1 MSNHKVSEPIRILH
15 VLTAMNLAGTE
26 TLLMNL
32 YRNMDRDKIQFDFAV
47 TATKKCA
54 YDDEITSL
62 GGRIIHY
69 PLYRG
74 MNHKTYVKW
83 WNEFFQQHKEYH
95 IVHGHIGST
104 AAIYLSVAKKYGC
117 FTIAHSHSTYG
128 AIDIHQILYRMY
140 SYPTRYIAE
149 FFMGCS
155 KDALVSRYGHS
166 VLNGANHFI
175 LNNGIDAKKYIYS
188 KEVRAAVRNE
198 LGIKKSTILLGTVGR
213 LTPPKNP
220 EFMIRLI
227 KAMNEQALDW
237 QFLWVG
243 KGEKEKEIKEHLQQ
257 ELAEKRVIMV
267 GARPD
272 VNRLLQAMDIFLFPS
287 LWEGLGI
294 AGVEAQAAD
303 LPTLCS
309 EVLPKELKVT
319 DRCEFLPVNDL
330 KSWMDRILNLVEQDH
345 FKLRSNRYEDI
356 KKMHYDI
363 DDMAHW
369 LEEFYLSKERKDET
383 RSI

>member
-1 MSNHKVSEPIRILH
+1 
-15 VLTAMNLAGTE
+15 
-26 TLLMNL
+26 
-32 YRNMDRDKIQFDFAV
+32 
-47 TATKKCA
+47 
-54 YDDEITSL
+54 
-62 GGRIIHY
+62 
-69 PLYRG
+69 
-74 MNHKTYVKW
+74 
-83 WNEFFQQHKEYH
+83 
-95 IVHGHIGST
+95 
-104 AAIYLSVAKKYGC
+104 
-117 FTIAHSHSTYG
+117 
-128 AIDIHQILYRMY
+128 
-140 SYPTRYIAE
+140 
-149 FFMGCS
+149 
-155 KDALVSRYGHS
+155 
-166 VLNGANHFI
+166 
-175 LNNGIDAKKYIYS
+175 
-188 KEVRAAVRNE
+188 
-198 LGIKKSTILLGTVGR
+198 
-213 LTPPKNP
+213 
-220 EFMIRLI
+220 
-227 KAMNEQALDW
+227 
-237 QFLWVG
+237 
-243 KGEKEKEIKEHLQQ
+243 
-257 ELAEKRVIMV
+257 MV

-309 EVLPKELKVT
+309 EGLPKELKVT